1 MVRVVCEAL
10 APQVLLYLLAVG
22 VVRVME
28 GPRGERRVMI
38 CVCLGTGGDLRMT
51 EDGMELWGGKEGG
64 EGTCGLGNMERA
76 LGMRAGCQWEATSCE
91 AVTSLHERTISR

>member
-28 GPRGERRVMI
+28 GPRGERRVMT

-51 EDGMELWGGKEGG
+51 EDGMELCGGKRG
-64 EGTCGLGNMERA
+64 GTCGLGNMERA

-91 AVTSLHERTISR
+91 AVTSRQERTISR